1 MHAVASLDDLLAVQ
15 LLDTRIDQLRHQRAT
30 LPQRAALKDLATELG
45 VAQAAV
51 DERAVVLKG
60 LRSSQK
66 EAEDHASLLEDK
78 AAEVDRSLYDGSVT
92 SHKELESLQA
102 EHRQLKEHQAQFED
116 QALELMEQ
124 AEPVEAERDD
134 RQVAVDALLTR
145 RTELEAELAVV
156 EAEVDVQLEQLT
168 GERAAAVAPVP
179 DDLVTLY
186 ESLRTRL
193 GGVAV
198 AKLSGAR
205 CEGCHLE
212 IPSAELEQVR
222 RAPADEAVHCPE
234 CGRLLVR

>member
-1 MHAVASLDDLLAVQ
+1 VASLDDLLAVQ
-15 LLDTRIDQLRHQRAT
+15 LLDTHIDQLRHQRAT
-30 LPQRAALKDLATELG
+30 LPQRAALTQLTADLG
-45 VAQAAV
+45 VAVAAV
-51 DERAVVLKG
+51 DEAAGRLKA

-78 AAEVDRSLYDGSVT
+78 ATEVDRSLYDGSVT

-124 AEPVEAERDD
+124 AEPVEAERDE
-134 RQVAVDALLTR
+134 RQAVVDGLLSEQQR
-145 RTELEAELAVV
+145 LEGELTVGEAEL
-156 EAEVDVQLEQLT
+156 DVQLDAL
-168 GERAAAVAPVP
+168 GAERATAASPVAA
-179 DDLVTLY
+179 DLLERYETL
-186 ESLRTRL
+186 RRQL

-198 AKLSGAR
+198 ATLHGAR

-212 IPSAELEQVR
+212 IPSAQLEQVR
-222 RAPADEAVHCPE
+222 RAPADEAVTCPE

>member
-1 MHAVASLDDLLAVQ
+1 MASLDDLLAVQ
-15 LLDTRIDQLRHQRAT
+15 LLDTNIDQLRHHRAT
-30 LPQRAALKDLATELG
+30 LPQRAALAQLAVDLDA
-45 VAQAAV
+45 ARAAV
-51 DERAVVLKG
+51 DEAAGRLKA

-102 EHRQLKEHQAQFED
+102 EHRQLKEHQSQFED

-124 AEPVEAERDD
+124 AEPVEAERDE
-134 RQVAVDALLTR
+134 RQAVVDGLLAEQER
-145 RTELEAELAVV
+145 LEGELTVGEAEL
-156 EAEVDVQLEQLT
+156 DVQLDAL
-168 GERAAAVAPVP
+168 GAERAAAAAPVAA
-179 DDLVTLY
+179 DLLERY
-186 ESLRTRL
+186 ETLRTQL

-198 AKLSGAR
+198 ARLHGAR

-212 IPSAELEQVR
+212 IPSAQLEAVR
-222 RAPADEAVHCPE
+222 RAPVDEAVTCPE